1 MNTVKLQFCHY
12 EYPREGIF
20 VEYMNRDETKERI
33 ASGNLF
39 VTQQIEAEEN
49 FATDDI
55 VGIVKD
61 IYKEHNTLDTVEIEP
76 MNGCESIFENSF
88 CVPCGRFVDDKDY
101 ILWRLEVCS
110 NEYTANDEEDI
121 DNLNDMLG
129 YMDELIDVEE
139 NKE

>member
-1 MNTVKLQFCHY
+1 MNTVKLSLLHY
-12 EYPREGIF
+12 GEPYESIF
-20 VEYMNRDETKERI
+20 EEYMNRKETKERI

-55 VGIVKD
+55 VGIVRCVNFHVD
-61 IYKEHNTLDTVEIEP
+61 GSVDYSAIEVEIEP
-76 MNGCESIFENSF
+76 MNGCEGFFENSF
-88 CVPCGRFVDDKDY
+88 CVPCGRFVDDKNY
-101 ILWRLEVCS
+101 SLWRIEVCS
-110 NEYTANDEEDI
+110 EEDI

>member
-1 MNTVKLQFCHY
+1 MNTVKLSLLHY
-12 EYPREGIF
+12 GKPYESIF
-20 VEYMNRDETKERI
+20 EEYMNREKTKERI

-55 VGIVKD
+55 VGIVRSVNFHVEGSVD
-61 IYKEHNTLDTVEIEP
+61 YSAIEVEIEP
-76 MNGCESIFENSF
+76 INGCESFFEDSF

-101 ILWRLEVCS
+101 ILWRLEVCHDES
-110 NEYTANDEEDI
+110 VANDEEDI

-129 YMDELIDVEE
+129 YFGRSSE
-139 NKE
+139 